1 MSIKIIVFDSKK
13 YDIEY
18 FDKINEKYNYSIK
31 YCSFHLS
38 DDTVKLAENY
48 DVVCAF
54 VNDKITKNII
64 DKLYEYKVKLIAL
77 RCAGYNNVDFKA
89 AYNKIHIVRV
99 PAYSP
104 YSVAEHTISLIT
116 ALNRK
121 IHKAYLRTKDANF
134 SLNGLMGFDLFNKTA
149 GVIGTGK
156 IGQIVIKILK
166 GFGMNILAYDKFPN
180 NKIAEELGFSYVDLN
195 DIYKKSDIITLHCPL
210 NKETEY
216 LINVETISL
225 MKPGVMIINTGRGK
239 LINTKDLIDGLKSG
253 KIGYAG
259 LDVYEEESEYF
270 FEDYSNEII
279 SDDTLAR
286 LLTFNNVLITS
297 HQGFFTKEALTNI
310 ASTTFE
316 NIDNFFAKNITPNEV
331 CYNCQKDGCNR
342 KSNGKCFE
350 DV

>member
-1 MSIKIIVFDSKK
+1 MNIKIIVFDSKK
-13 YDIEY
+13 YDVEY
-18 FDKINEKYNYSIK
+18 FDKINESYNYSIK
-31 YCSFHLS
+31 YCPFHLN

-48 DVVCAF
+48 DVVCVF
-54 VNDKITKNII
+54 VNDKITEKII
-64 DKLYEYKVKLIAL
+64 NKLYDYKVKLIAL

-89 AYNKIHIVRV
+89 AYNKIHIARV

-104 YSVAEHTISLIT
+104 YSVAEHTITLIT

-134 SLNGLMGFDLFNKTA
+134 SLNGLMGFDLFGKTA

-156 IGQIVIKILK
+156 IGQIVIQILK
-166 GFGMNILAYDKFPN
+166 GFGVNVLAYDKFPN
-180 NKIAEELGFSYVDLN
+180 NKIAEELKFSYVDLN
-195 DIYKKSDIITLHCPL
+195 DIYEKSDIITLHCPL

-216 LINVETISL
+216 LINSETISL
-225 MKPGVMIINTGRGK
+225 MKKGVMIINTGRGK
-239 LINTKDLIDGLKSG
+239 LINTKALIDGLKSG

-279 SDDTLAR
+279 SDDILAR

-316 NIDNFFAKNITPNEV
+316 NIHNFFVKNIIPNEV
-331 CYNCQKDGCNR
+331 CYNCQKDGCKR
-342 KSNGKCFE
+342 KSEGKCF
-350 DV
+350 